1 MSGVKKHR
9 SVASIYQ
16 YHLFFPYLYINVVA
30 TVEKR
35 TAHRNQ
41 KLVIVDLQNVISQSN
56 KLLEIICG
64 N

>member
-41 KLVIVDLQNVISQSN
+41 KLVIVDLQNVIS
-56 KLLEIICG
+56 
-64 N
+64 